1 MALYC
6 CRAATRGGKPGG
18 TMESS
23 FSSFGWVAA
32 RSTSAST
39 GEYEMTDLNVSSVH
53 AKGRA
58 VLETFDYDGVR
69 LLPGRLEAQV
79 RAARN
84 VYGSIPN
91 DSILKGFRRENGL
104 PAPGE
109 DLRGWCKTRSAVI
122 FGQLLSG
129 LARLG
134 RATGDRSLWDKAN
147 ALLAGWHETL
157 PADGNLRLRPYDW
170 EKLVCGLVDL
180 HHYAGSADALPILR
194 QITEQ

>member
-1 MALYC
+1 
-6 CRAATRGGKPGG
+6 
-18 TMESS
+18 
-23 FSSFGWVAA
+23 
-32 RSTSAST
+32 
-39 GEYEMTDLNVSSVH
+39 MTDLNVSSVH

-180 HHYAGSADALPILR
+180 HHYAGSADALPILSR
-194 QITEQ
+194 PRSAPASSAISSSAASCSRRMWRARRSSCSPASVRIT